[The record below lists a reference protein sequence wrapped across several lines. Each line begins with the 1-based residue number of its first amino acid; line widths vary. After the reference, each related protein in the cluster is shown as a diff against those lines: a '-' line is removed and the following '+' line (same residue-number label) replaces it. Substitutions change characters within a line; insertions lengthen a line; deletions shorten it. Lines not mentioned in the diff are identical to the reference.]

1 MIEVGK
7 EKGGRE
13 RALLVGLEL
22 SRDNRWDMDDLLSE
36 LSQLARTAGMEV
48 IGRNI
53 SRRLKP
59 HPATYIGTGKAEEIG
74 QYCRN
79 EDVEIILFNGDL
91 SPAQLRN
98 LQDAT
103 GVMVM
108 DRTELILKIFAQRAR
123 TREGR
128 LQIELAQLQFQLP
141 RVAGAWTH
149 LSRQKGGM
157 KGTRDAGEKQVEMDR
172 RIIRSR
178 IHQLEKEVEGVRRQR
193 ASQRKRRQQNHIPV
207 ISIIGY
213 TNSGKSTLLNS
224 LTDASVLAEDKLF
237 ATLDPI
243 TRKATLPSGRTV
255 LFSDTVGFIRNLP
268 HNLIDAFRATLEEV
282 RAADLLLEIL
292 DVSHR
297 MVWKRRRAVEEVLK
311 ELEAD
316 TKPMIVALNKVDLVQ
331 DQFFMVEVRS
341 RLDGGIPISAL
352 KGTGLDEL
360 LQAIDDHLDVSRRNY
375 RLLIPQSRQDLVSR
389 LYRDGQVVKIDY
401 HENDIYVEVLIED
414 RLLGEVRKFLLQGG
428 GGSSREEEGIAG
440 MRRE

>member
-1 MIEVGK
+1 
-7 EKGGRE
+7 
-13 RALLVGLEL
+13 
-22 SRDNRWDMDDLLSE
+22 
-36 LSQLARTAGMEV
+36 V

-59 HPATYIGTGKAEEIG
+59 HPATYVGTGKAEEIG
-74 QYCRN
+74 QYCRD
-79 EDVEIILFNGDL
+79 EDVGCILFNGDL

-123 TREGR
+123 TREGC
-128 LQIELAQLQFQLP
+128 LQVELAQLQFQLP

-157 KGTRDAGEKQVEMDR
+157 KGTRDAGEKQVEVDR

-178 IHQLEKEVEGVRRQR
+178 IHQLEKEVDGVRRQR
-193 ASQRKRRQQNHIPV
+193 AAQRKRRHQNRIPV
-207 ISIIGY
+207 VSIIGY

-268 HNLIDAFRATLEEV
+268 HNLINAFRATLEEV
-282 RAADLLLEIL
+282 SSADLLLEVL
-292 DVSHR
+292 DISHR
-297 MVWKRRRAVEEVLK
+297 MVWKQRKAVEEVLR
-311 ELEAD
+311 ELKAD
-316 TKPMIVALNKVDLVQ
+316 EKPMIVALNKMDLVR

-341 RLDGGIPISAL
+341 RLDGGVPISAL
-352 KGTGLDEL
+352 KQTGLDEL
-360 LQAIDDHLDVSRRNY
+360 LQSIDDHLDGPRRNY
-375 RLLIPQSRQDLVSR
+375 RLLIPQSRQDLISR
-389 LYRDGQVVKIDY
+389 LYRDGQVARIDY

-414 RLLGEVRKFLLQGG
+414 RLLGESRKFLLQGG
-428 GGSSREEEGIAG
+428 AG
-440 MRRE
+440 KRRDEQG

>member
-7 EKGGRE
+7 EMEKIE

-22 SRDNRWDMDDLLSE
+22 SRDNRWDIDDLLAE
-36 LSQLARTAGMEV
+36 LFQLARTAGMEV
-48 IGRNI
+48 VGNDV

-59 HPATYIGTGKAEEIG
+59 HPATYIGTGKADEIG
-74 QYCRN
+74 RRCRD
-79 EDVEIILFNGDL
+79 EDVAIILFNGDL

-123 TREGR
+123 TREAR
-128 LQIELAQLQFQLP
+128 LQIELAQLHFQLP

-157 KGTRDAGEKQVEMDR
+157 KGTRDAGEKQVEVDR
-172 RIIRSR
+172 RIIRAR
-178 IHQLEKEVEGVRRQR
+178 ITQLEKEVDGVRRQR
-193 ASQRKRRQQNHIPV
+193 EAQRKRRHRSRIPV

-224 LTDASVLAEDKLF
+224 LTYASVPAEDKLF

-243 TRKATLPSGRTV
+243 TRKAILPSGRTV

-282 RAADLLLEIL
+282 LEADLLIEVL
-292 DVSHR
+292 DLSHR
-297 MVWKRRRAVEEVLK
+297 MVWKQQKAVEEVLK
-311 ELEAD
+311 ELKAD
-316 TKPMIVALNKVDLVQ
+316 EKPMIVALNKMDLVR
-331 DQFFMVEVRS
+331 DKFRLVEVRS
-341 RLDGGIPISAL
+341 RLDGGVPISAL
-352 KGTGLDEL
+352 KRTGLDEL
-360 LQAIDDHLDVSRRNY
+360 LQAINEQLDGSRLNY
-375 RLLIPQSRQDLVSR
+375 RLLIPPSRQDLISR
-389 LYRDGQVVKIDY
+389 LYRDGQVARIDY
-401 HENDIYVEVLIED
+401 HQNEIYVEVLIED
-414 RLLGEVRKFLLQGG
+414 RLLGEARGFL
-428 GGSSREEEGIAG
+428 IN
-440 MRRE
+440 